1 MATITPTFNKNNNY
15 TLVTW
20 KNMSTGDTAV
30 PHAVLAKHVDP
41 SVQFEGVFAGGTI
54 ATMSGSMSN
63 VAYSPCLNSTRANV
77 SATANS
83 LAEIATSS
91 PFYKP
96 SVTNGTGDS
105 ITINLIYW
113 VR

>member
-1 MATITPTFNKNNNY
+1 MAIITPTYNKNNNY

-41 SVQFEGVFAGGTI
+41 SVQFEGTFAGGT
-54 ATMSGSMSN
+54 TVSMLGSMSN
-63 VAYSPCLNSTRANV
+63 VTYSPCLNSTRAAV
-77 SATANS
+77 SSTAPA

-91 PFYKP
+91 PYYKP
-96 SVTNGTGDS
+96 TVVSGTTDSV
-105 ITINLIYW
+105 TINLIYW
-113 VR
+113 MR